1 MMRMSDHVVRKGLD
15 VPVQGAATGDIVELE
30 LPETVAYDPQ
40 ELSGLYPR
48 LAKREG
54 DEVQRGTV
62 LFYDKKH
69 PGIVVRSPVA
79 GVVKEIRRGARRVI
93 TDVVVER
100 QGEGEE
106 TFTSYTAE
114 QLSSMSA
121 EDAIAAAMA
130 TGMFPAIRTRPL
142 DRIPDPSVVP
152 QSIFIA
158 ATETG
163 PLQPGA
169 DVLIG
174 AEDQANLQAAVN
186 LLKCIAPV
194 HLTVPAASNHP
205 ALQVSGATT
214 HRFSGPH
221 PSGDVG
227 VQVNLVDPPRG
238 THRVWVLK
246 AWDAVLMGR
255 ALLEGRF
262 PNERVY
268 AAVGVGCTKP
278 RFVRTVLGAP
288 LAHIAGAAKVPSRWI
303 RGSVLTG
310 TAVDEGR
317 WASFGARAVHLLPSE
332 VPRYILGWA
341 MPSLGAW
348 SFHRAFLRGFGG
360 APSEGVDLRP
370 GTFGGERAIV
380 PIGAYQKVV
389 ATPDILPDFLFKSIL
404 AGDLEEAITLGL
416 LDITMEEAALCTYI
430 CPSKVEFDVIL
441 KQGLELYEQEA

>member
-1 MMRMSDHVVRKGLD
+1 M
-15 VPVQGAATGDIVELE
+15 
-30 LPETVAYDPQ
+30 
-40 ELSGLYPR
+40 YPR

-54 DEVQRGTV
+54 DAVQRGTV
-62 LFYDKKH
+62 LFHDKKH
-69 PGIVVRSPVA
+69 PSIVVRSPVA

-100 QGEGEE
+100 SGDGEE
-106 TFTSYTAE
+106 TFSSYTAD
-114 QLSSMSA
+114 QLGSMSA
-121 EDAIAAAMA
+121 DDAVAAAMA
-130 TGMFPAIRTRPL
+130 TGMFPAFRTRPL
-142 DRIPDPSVVP
+142 DRIPDPTVMP
-152 QSIFIA
+152 QSILIA
-158 ATETG
+158 ATESG

-169 DVLIG
+169 DVLLS
-174 AEDQANLQAAVN
+174 ADDQANLQAAVH
-186 LLKCIAPV
+186 LLKCVAPV
-194 HLTVPAASNHP
+194 HLTMGAGTNHP

-221 PSGDVG
+221 PSGDPG
-227 VQVNLVDPPRG
+227 LQVNLVDPPRG
-238 THRVWVLK
+238 QNRVWVIK
-246 AWDAVLMGR
+246 AWDAALMGR

-268 AAVGVGCTKP
+268 AAVGAGCAQP
-278 RFVRTVLGAP
+278 RFVKTLAGAP
-288 LAHIAGAAKVPSRWI
+288 LKSIAGEAKVPSRWI

-317 WASFGARAVHLLPSE
+317 WASFGTRAVHLLPSE

-348 SFHRAFLRGFGG
+348 SFHRTFLRGFGG
-360 APSEGVDLRP
+360 APEGGVDLRP

-441 KQGLELYEQEA
+441 KKGLELYEQEA